1 MAGALPRPRLGLAI
15 YLGLALRNLWRNPQR
30 TALSLLT
37 IVVATA
43 VVTFLEAVNDG
54 WMTDLRNNFIH
65 SYNSHLQIR
74 AAADQGQGPAIIR
87 DPSAIERA
95 LEGHP
100 GVAAWAPRLEADGL
114 AAVAGSNVGVRIIGV
129 MPERERHVSRLRHM
143 LVGGRCFAPDAGQRV
158 VLGHQVARTLGV
170 KPRDQVVLTS
180 QTPEGE
186 LRTGLFTLCGIIR
199 SGSPQIDRL
208 FALMPMAGL
217 RDWLGTPDGITHMAV
232 RAAGHEDVAEVE
244 EHLRQ
249 ALAGAPLETLSWQE
263 VDPMVGQWLR
273 FSDAYGL
280 MILAIV
286 VALAIAQVSN
296 TMVMSVYG
304 RLPEFGLMQVLGTR
318 SSQLFAMVAFEAML
332 LVTLGGALGYGAGAA
347 AVGLSAGGIDF
358 SALAGAF
365 EFFFMEPVIHPRL
378 THETAA
384 RVALGLAVAG
394 VLGALYPA
402 WRAARLDPLEA
413 MK

>member
-1 MAGALPRPRLGLAI
+1 MATALPRPRLGLAT
-15 YLGLALRNLWRNPQR
+15 YLRLGARNLWRNPQR
-30 TALSLLT
+30 TLLSLLT
-37 IVVATA
+37 IVAATA

-54 WMTDLRNNFIH
+54 WMNDLRNNFIH

-74 AAADQGQGPAIIR
+74 AASARGQGSEVIHDPAAILEALADQ
-87 DPSAIERA
+87 
-95 LEGHP
+95 P

-114 AAVAGSNVGVRIIGV
+114 AAVAGANVGVRIIGV
-129 MPERERHVSRLRHM
+129 MPERERRVSRLRHM
-143 LVGGRCFAPDAGQRV
+143 LVGGQCFAPDAEHRV
-158 VLGHQVARTLGV
+158 VLGYQVARILGV
-170 KPRDQVVLTS
+170 EPRDRVVLTS
-180 QTPEGE
+180 QTPAGE
-186 LRTGLFTLCGIIR
+186 LRAGLFTLCGVIR

-208 FALMPMAGL
+208 FALMPMETA
-217 RDWLGTPDGITHMAV
+217 RDWLGTPGGVTHVAV
-232 RAAGHEDVAEVE
+232 RATGHERVAAVAAG
-244 EHLRQ
+244 LRQ
-249 ALAGAPLETLSWQE
+249 ALAGKHIKVMSWQE
-263 VDPMVGQWLR
+263 IDPMVGQWLR

-304 RLPEFGLMQVLGTR
+304 RLPEFGLMQALGTR
-318 SSQLFAMVAFEAML
+318 SGQLYAMVAFEAMM
-332 LVTLGGALGYGAGAA
+332 LVILGGALGYGAGAA
-347 AVGLSAGGIDF
+347 AVALSAGGIDF

-378 THETAA
+378 THETAT
-384 RVALGLAVAG
+384 RVAVALATAG

-413 MK
+413 MA